1 EEVSFKENSNKIATK
16 KSFKESINI
25 ATKKDMQ
32 AKKEA
37 FLEKQNIAKLKRD
50 EFRASREKI
59 LNMRQSHSTH
69 QIQSSRVKANNRS
82 NNRNSRDGGTEFEF
96 ESVGE
101 LYDAFG
107 DVLES
112 NGAGCDGCDGNLEMM
127 EVDDYLDIRNED
139 EFNEWGM
146 SFGFDSYYFQ
156 FIDENQSGEYD
167 EGEIYAVSSEGGNAS
182 SVHSI
187 SDFVDPDGVNI
198 QLSLSNT
205 GWEGTG
211 GWDNGGIYVG
221 PHVSVQPDG
230 FNTPDGDGYFV
241 RNYTGTS
248 TSKYAITKEADDNT
262 IQGADRGNIVFTADW
277 AANTDLGAR
286 FVAIV
291 DGVWYA
297 SDQFGMETDDHGNMN
312 QSEVTDWEVDL
323 SVNADTDN
331 WYISLAG
338 PPSGYDWR
346 DGVQWDP
353 NPAVDEG
360 GLPAGD
366 ITQFGIAW
374 LHTGNGHYGAVD
386 NFSVTNTSNETN
398 RTVAYNGNVFHLN
411 YEEFWMEAYDFDWY
425 NGNSEDFGNIF
436 GTVRDEFENS
446 IPHANLHIWNSN
458 GEGQNFQFEA
468 DENGYFSVDV
478 ELGEY
483 HVEAYFEGYMSQW
496 MVVVVN
502 EGDFIEV
509 FFSLVEENTNDGP
522 FVEGIVRDYTDFAPI
537 EGAEVIVEMEE
548 LLVTMTDENGY
559 YRIDLDNQGFY
570 RVGSWAD
577 GYWDDYTMVDVG
589 EDGSQL
595 DFLLGDN
602 ETTALLSIWAGTD
615 NWETVAYAELES
627 PQSPQGLSI
636 GDWNGWNF
644 ITVDPSEGFADIYGY
659 SEEYGEAYL
668 HLEEIEAGMSYERA
682 IYFYGDSTGGDIGW
696 LIAYVFDDEGSP
708 IEGAE
713 VAASNYDNF
722 DNSYT
727 DEEGHVILYLPGGFY
742 DVEVWSEG
750 FQSSYSY
757 VEIFANEETVVEFF
771 LEPDSGGGGDDY
783 SFIGEFEGHEYYLSE
798 FEYNWNDAND
808 MLSQYEEAYLVSITS
823 EEENNF
829 LIDVI
834 TNMTS
839 EPFFTGGFN
848 DDPDWEW
855 SNGEQWEYE
864 NWAEGQPDGGDNEH
878 VLVFNDDG
886 YGPGEW
892 DDWHES
898 ASLRFIVEVEDDST
912 GGGETGTF
920 SGMIWDE
927 EERPLNGLVEFS
939 SPEHPE
945 IFIANAD
952 GGEFSIEL
960 PAGVW
965 SANAHDGDGGNGE
978 YWSDRYDGILYI
990 EPETE
995 QSHDFILFPR
1005 AYYGFLDIRAWVHD
1019 ENGESHPIPGAYI
1032 YIEDSSATMSYEL
1045 ELDIWSQA
1053 DEAIEPNLYVVYIST
1068 EYGEQ
1073 DVWVYAPAGEQ
1084 TIVEFYFEM
1093 ENNEHGLIEGHV
1105 YNNDGYPIQ
1114 DAVIEGW
1121 NEETAF
1127 STYTDHNGYFGME
1140 VMSGSYELEAHAD
1153 GYSTEWDYVEVYPNE
1168 SSYVEFWLDWEND
1181 MTMVS
1186 GQVADDEGNPIS
1198 FALVNASYLYDEWE
1212 SEGSLTDENGY
1223 FELYLEEG
1231 DYRISA
1237 GAEGYWVDA
1246 YDSVY
1251 VGNDS
1256 LWLDFNLTA
1265 IEQFDG
1271 GWSGNVNLVG
1281 NHEPEMIFLGIMSED
1296 YQVLRL
1302 LNEPGFQEVPL
1313 VNGTYHLFADA
1324 DGYQDVFMP
1333 NAIQIENNMVSFD
1346 IHLFEEGFV
1355 NPPHIEFAGDVPN
1368 DQGRQM
1374 RLVWNPGTPGEWDYF
1389 PFYSIWRQVNEVP
1402 MPLWDFVE
1410 VVPWHGMEAYSA
1422 VVPTLGDSTDM
1433 GIYYSTF
1440 RVTAHTDDP
1449 MVFYDSEPVTGYSID
1464 NLHPGAPG
1472 GVQAF
1477 NQDDGILLVWDQP
1490 LDEDFGYHKVY
1501 RLDLDS
1507 EDPAIEFTTS
1517 DTFFVDN
1524 VANSYLEYWVTAVDL
1539 NGNESDPS
1547 NVVTITLA
1555 IEDGLTI
1562 PMEFALQQNY
1572 PNPFNPSTQIQY
1584 ALPTDATV
1592 SITIYDLMGREV
1604 RSLVN
1609 KQVNAGY
1616 HSTLW
1621 NATNAMGAPV
1631 SAGVYIYTITA
1642 NEYRDV
1648 KKMILLK

>member
-1 EEVSFKENSNKIATK
+1 MQRGIAILLTLTFSMIFGVDTPKESATPSESTHSQEIQFDAEEFQKNKSLKKGMAETFKQARRANGIPKPDMKTTHVSNSKATPTSEKLSSKENSNKIATK

-25 ATKKDMQ
+25 ATKKDRQ
-32 AKKEA
+32 TKKEIYLEKRDLAKKERN
-37 FLEKQNIAKLKRD
+37 EIRAKAQ
-50 EFRASREKI
+50 ASREKN
-59 LNMRQSHSTH
+59 LNMTQSHPIH
-69 QIQSSRVKANNRS
+69 QIQSSRIKANIRS
-82 NNRNSRDGGTEFEF
+82 NNRNSRDGGVEYEFSSLF
-96 ESVGE
+96 D
-101 LYDAFG
+101 LYQEMYW
-107 DVLES
+107 VLETE
-112 NGAGCDGCDGNLEMM
+112 GEGCDDCDNPQLDNM
-127 EVDDYLDIRNED
+127 EPMEWMSLVDSSEILGFAEYFS
-139 EFNEWGM
+139 FN
-146 SFGFDSYYFQ
+146 GFYFQ
-156 FIDENQSGEYD
+156 FIDANENGSFEIGET
-167 EGEIYAVSSEGGNAS
+167 YA
-182 SVHSI
+182 
-187 SDFVDPDGVNI
+187 
-198 QLSLSNT
+198 LSL
-205 GWEGTG
+205 E
-211 GWDNGGIYVG
+211 D
-221 PHVSVQPDG
+221 
-230 FNTPDGDGYFV
+230 
-241 RNYTGTS
+241 
-248 TSKYAITKEADDNT
+248 
-262 IQGADRGNIVFTADW
+262 
-277 AANTDLGAR
+277 
-286 FVAIV
+286 
-291 DGVWYA
+291 
-297 SDQFGMETDDHGNMN
+297 
-312 QSEVTDWEVDL
+312 
-323 SVNADTDN
+323 
-331 WYISLAG
+331 
-338 PPSGYDWR
+338 
-346 DGVQWDP
+346 
-353 NPAVDEG
+353 
-360 GLPAGD
+360 
-366 ITQFGIAW
+366 
-374 LHTGNGHYGAVD
+374 GNGNDDIYML
-386 NFSVTNTSNETN
+386 
-398 RTVAYNGNVFHLN
+398 TVSYDGRFFNLAF
-411 YEEFWMEAYDFDWY
+411 EEFWEQAYDFDWD
-425 NGNSEDFGNIF
+425 GGDQ
-436 GTVRDEFENS
+436 EF
-446 IPHANLHIWNSN
+446 
-458 GEGQNFQFEA
+458 
-468 DENGYFSVDV
+468 
-478 ELGEY
+478 
-483 HVEAYFEGYMSQW
+483 
-496 MVVVVN
+496 
-502 EGDFIEV
+502 
-509 FFSLVEENTNDGP
+509 

-668 HLEEIEAGMSYERA
+668 HLEEIEAGMSYERV

-708 IEGAE
+708 LENAE
-713 VAASNYDNF
+713 VTAWNYDNF
-722 DNSYT
+722 DISST

-750 FQSSYSY
+750 FQSSYDV

-798 FEYNWNDAND
+798 FENNWNDAND

-855 SNGEQWEYE
+855 SNGEQWGYE

-927 EERPLNGLVEFS
+927 EERPLNGLVEFT
-939 SPEHPE
+939 SPEHDDD
-945 IFIANAD
+945 FTANAD
-952 GGEFSIEL
+952 DGEFSIEL

-995 QSHDFILFPR
+995 QFHDFILFPR
-1005 AYYGFLDIRAWVHD
+1005 EYYGFLDIRAWVHD

-1114 DAVIEGW
+1114 GAVIEGW
-1121 NEETAF
+1121 NF

-1140 VMSGSYELEAHAD
+1140 VMAGNYELEAHAD

-1186 GQVADDEGNPIS
+1186 GLVDDDEGNPIS

-1355 NPPHIEFAGDVPN
+1355 NPLHIEFAGDVPN

-1374 RLVWNPGTPGEWDYF
+1374 RLVWNPGTPGEWGYF

-1555 IEDGLTI
+1555 IENGLTI

>member
-1 EEVSFKENSNKIATK
+1 MQRGIAILLTLTFSMIFGVDTPKESATPSESTHSQEIQFDAEAFQKNISLKKGMAETFKQARRANGIPKPDMKPTRVSNNKAIPTSEEVSFKENSNKIATK

-241 RNYTGTS
+241 RNYTGQS
-248 TSKYAITKEADDNT
+248 SSKYAITKDMDDNT
-262 IQGADRGNIVFTADW
+262 IQSADRGNIVFTADW

-458 GEGQNFQFEA
+458 PEGQNFQFEA

-1114 DAVIEGW
+1114 GAVIEGW
-1121 NEETAF
+1121 NF

-1140 VMSGSYELEAHAD
+1140 VMAGNYELEAHAD

-1168 SSYVEFWLDWEND
+1168 SSYVEFWLD
-1181 MTMVS
+1181 
-1186 GQVADDEGNPIS
+1186 
-1198 FALVNASYLYDEWE
+1198 
-1212 SEGSLTDENGY
+1212 
-1223 FELYLEEG
+1223 
-1231 DYRISA
+1231 
-1237 GAEGYWVDA
+1237 
-1246 YDSVY
+1246 
-1251 VGNDS
+1251 
-1256 LWLDFNLTA
+1256 
-1265 IEQFDG
+1265 
-1271 GWSGNVNLVG
+1271 
-1281 NHEPEMIFLGIMSED
+1281 
-1296 YQVLRL
+1296 
-1302 LNEPGFQEVPL
+1302 
-1313 VNGTYHLFADA
+1313 
-1324 DGYQDVFMP
+1324 
-1333 NAIQIENNMVSFD
+1333 
-1346 IHLFEEGFV
+1346 
-1355 NPPHIEFAGDVPN
+1355 
-1368 DQGRQM
+1368 
-1374 RLVWNPGTPGEWDYF
+1374 
-1389 PFYSIWRQVNEVP
+1389 
-1402 MPLWDFVE
+1402 
-1410 VVPWHGMEAYSA
+1410 
-1422 VVPTLGDSTDM
+1422 
-1433 GIYYSTF
+1433 
-1440 RVTAHTDDP
+1440 
-1449 MVFYDSEPVTGYSID
+1449 
-1464 NLHPGAPG
+1464 
-1472 GVQAF
+1472 
-1477 NQDDGILLVWDQP
+1477 
-1490 LDEDFGYHKVY
+1490 
-1501 RLDLDS
+1501 
-1507 EDPAIEFTTS
+1507 
-1517 DTFFVDN
+1517 
-1524 VANSYLEYWVTAVDL
+1524 
-1539 NGNESDPS
+1539 
-1547 NVVTITLA
+1547 
-1555 IEDGLTI
+1555 
-1562 PMEFALQQNY
+1562 
-1572 PNPFNPSTQIQY
+1572 
-1584 ALPTDATV
+1584 
-1592 SITIYDLMGREV
+1592 
-1604 RSLVN
+1604 
-1609 KQVNAGY
+1609 
-1616 HSTLW
+1616 
-1621 NATNAMGAPV
+1621 
-1631 SAGVYIYTITA
+1631 
-1642 NEYRDV
+1642 
-1648 KKMILLK
+1648 

>member
-1 EEVSFKENSNKIATK
+1 MQRGIAILLTLTFSTLFAVDTPKESVPPTESITSQEIQFDAEEFQKNKSLKKGMAETFKQARRANGIPKPDMKPTRVSNNKPIPTSEEVSFKENSNKIAAK
-16 KSFKESINI
+16 KSFKELLNVEI
-25 ATKKDMQ
+25 KKDKQ

-127 EVDDYLDIRNED
+127 EVEDYLDIGNED

-156 FIDENQSGEYD
+156 FIDGNQSGEYD
-167 EGEIYAVSSEGGNAS
+167 EGEIYAVSCENGYAPN
-182 SVHSI
+182 VHSTA
-187 SDFVDPDGVNI
+187 DFVDPSGVNI
-198 QLSLSNT
+198 QLSFSST

-211 GWDNGGIYVG
+211 GGDNGGIYVG
-221 PHVSVQPDG
+221 PHISVQPDG

-297 SDQFGMETDDHGNMN
+297 SDQFGMATDDHGNMN
-312 QSEVTDWEVDL
+312 QTQVSDWEVDL

-346 DGVQWDP
+346 DGNQWDP
-353 NPAVDEG
+353 NPAVAGG

-366 ITQFGIAW
+366 ITQFGMAW
-374 LHTGNGHYGAVD
+374 LHTSNYDYGAVD

-458 GEGQNFQFEA
+458 PEGQNFQFEA

-502 EGDFIEV
+502 EGDSIEV
-509 FFSLVEENTNDGP
+509 FFNLEEENTNDGP
-522 FVEGIVRDYTDFAPI
+522 FVEGIVRDFNENPLANAYVHANSGVGFYYD
-537 EGAEVIVEMEE
+537 VQ
-548 LLVTMTDENGY
+548 TDENGY
-559 YRIDLDNQGFY
+559 YHIELDTAVIHFMDVY
-570 RVGSWAD
+570 VD
-577 GYWDDYTMVDVG
+577 GYWEDITHVDVDD
-589 EDGSQL
+589 DGTQK
-595 DFLLGDN
+595 DFALGVVD
-602 ETTALLSIWAGTD
+602 ETAIIEIWAGTPE
-615 NWETVAYAELES
+615 WESVPFANIES
-627 PQSPQGLSI
+627 DQSPQDQSMTDI
-636 GDWNGWNF
+636 EGWDF

-668 HLEEIEAGMSYERA
+668 HLEEIEAGTYYERA
-682 IYFYGDSTGGDIGW
+682 IYFYG
-696 LIAYVFDDEGSP
+696 
-708 IEGAE
+708 
-713 VAASNYDNF
+713 
-722 DNSYT
+722 
-727 DEEGHVILYLPGGFY
+727 
-742 DVEVWSEG
+742 
-750 FQSSYSY
+750 
-757 VEIFANEETVVEFF
+757 
-771 LEPDSGGGGDDY
+771 
-783 SFIGEFEGHEYYLSE
+783 
-798 FEYNWNDAND
+798 
-808 MLSQYEEAYLVSITS
+808 
-823 EEENNF
+823 
-829 LIDVI
+829 
-834 TNMTS
+834 
-839 EPFFTGGFN
+839 
-848 DDPDWEW
+848 
-855 SNGEQWEYE
+855 
-864 NWAEGQPDGGDNEH
+864 
-878 VLVFNDDG
+878 
-886 YGPGEW
+886 
-892 DDWHES
+892 
-898 ASLRFIVEVEDDST
+898 DST

-939 SPEHPE
+939 SPEHDDD
-945 IFIANAD
+945 FTANAD

-995 QSHDFILFPR
+995 QSHDFYLFPR

-1053 DEAIEPNLYVVYIST
+1053 DQAIEPNPYLVHIST

-1073 DVWVYAPAGEQ
+1073 DDWVYAPAGEQ

-1140 VMSGSYELEAHAD
+1140 VMSGSYELEAHAV

-1313 VNGTYHLFADA
+1313 VNGTYHLFAGA

-1374 RLVWNPGTPGEWDYF
+1374 RLVWNPGTPGEWNYF

-1562 PMEFALQQNY
+1562 PIEFALQQNY